1 MTNVIGLT
9 VKQAEQRLEGL
20 RFAVRINEYVSKRGV
35 EDADSTR
42 VVRQKMIGENE
53 VELTVSHFKTRL
65 EDRE

>member
-1 MTNVIGLT
+1 MTNVVGLT